1 MKTVTTRTI
10 VRTHAR
16 QLAWYAATLALGLPA
31 IALLVRLLD
40 PAAPFAYI
48 ALPVVAGGLLP
59 AFALLRTLPSNSA
72 RCSAVRARLPAK
84 FPVTVPGT
92 VCRRGAGSRR
102 YRARTPCRYPHTRR
116 GPARCVRPPPDTRP
130 MRHCD

>member
-59 AFALLRTLPSNSA
+59 AFALLRTLPAGPA
-72 RCSAVRARLPAK
+72 RCSAGAPAK
-84 FPVTVPGT
+84 VPGT
-92 VCRRGAGSRR
+92 VCRHGAGSRR
-102 YRARTPCRYPHTRR
+102 YRARTPCRNPHPQR
-116 GPARCVRPPPDTRP
+116 GPARCVRPPPGTQP
-130 MRHCD
+130 MRRCG